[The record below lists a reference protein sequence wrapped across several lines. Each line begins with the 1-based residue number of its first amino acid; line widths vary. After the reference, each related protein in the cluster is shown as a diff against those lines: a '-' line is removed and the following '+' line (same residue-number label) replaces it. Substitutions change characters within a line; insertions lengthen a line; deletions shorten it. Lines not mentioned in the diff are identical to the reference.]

1 MGGKPLSAGR
11 NGSGKLARQ
20 RLRGRRIFRLGRR
33 GGTGPAG
40 NLSSGSEART
50 GRRRIGFGE
59 GRRGEEG
66 AFRRKEGLGTRGR
79 ADPSFKAKASFRGGN
94 RTGVE
99 SGDHFSHEDSSGN
112 GGAPKGPGF
121 GAETAVIGLVRNGVG
136 RPMVRAARLAYP
148 DTPISRLPDEDLFPS
163 PDQGAAAPL
172 LSSLGRGVGRGGGKV
187 KNGQSQRAGVSGRN
201 GGYGLGTK
209 PGGRPMMGAGG
220 SLIRTPQPPP
230 FRQKTTCAYLAR

>member
-1 MGGKPLSAGR
+1 MVPENWRGSAFAGGGFFGLGGVAERGRRATFRAEAKHGQAGGGSDSGRAGGERKGLSDGR
-11 NGSGKLARQ
+11 KAWGLGGGRALLSRQ
-20 RLRGRRIFRLGRR
+20 RLPS
-33 GGTGPAG
+33 GG
-40 NLSSGSEART
+40 
-50 GRRRIGFGE
+50 
-59 GRRGEEG
+59 
-66 AFRRKEGLGTRGR
+66 
-79 ADPSFKAKASFRGGN
+79 D

-136 RPMVRAARLAYP
+136 RPMVRAVRLAYP